1 MTPVSDDDALRR
13 VDVAILVAL
22 SLEATPLVEK
32 LHDVVN
38 LTAAAGLKITVGQ
51 LKERRVAV
59 VTTGVGREAAV
70 RGTQM
75 TIAGHRPQLILAAGL
90 CGGLAPDLRRGEVVI
105 GQFVTRASGGSLT
118 PIRTQGVLTTDGMR
132 QVRVVTADSVVET
145 PEGKRQLRAA
155 TDGDVVD
162 MESWWIAEA
171 AEATDTAWAVVRS
184 ISDTAEDRIPKDV
197 AHLASVKHP
206 ARLAGAA
213 ARLLFFRPSAIGDLA
228 ELREH
233 ACAAADRLAAA
244 VEIMLGR
251 R

>member
-1 MTPVSDDDALRR
+1 MTPVFDDDALRR

-105 GQFVTRASGGSLT
+105 GQSVTRASGGSLT
-118 PIRTQGVLTTDGMR
+118 PIRTQGLLTTDGLR

-171 AEATDTAWAVVRS
+171 IPPGQWFAASPTRLKTGFPKTWHTLHRSNIPPGSQERQPGCCSFGPLQSATSQNFANMPAPRRIASQQPWRS
-184 ISDTAEDRIPKDV
+184 CSA
-197 AHLASVKHP
+197 
-206 ARLAGAA
+206 AG
-213 ARLLFFRPSAIGDLA
+213 
-228 ELREH
+228 E
-233 ACAAADRLAAA
+233 
-244 VEIMLGR
+244 
-251 R
+251 